1 MPEFDKTV
9 RNRVS
14 RIPERGKYDTDTIYA
29 IIDEAL
35 VCHVGLVTDGRPVVI
50 PTIHARDGN
59 QLLFHGS
66 SASRLLKHLKE
77 NHDICVSITLLDG
90 LVLARSVFHHS
101 MNYRS
106 VVLFGKGVIVDDPA
120 QKMRGLEILTDHLIP
135 GRWDE
140 ARRPSEKEMKATLLI
155 AMDIDDATAKIRT
168 GPPGDEEEDY
178 SLPVWAGVIPVK
190 LETGEV
196 ISDPK
201 NLEGLEVPGNISGF
215 DIERT

>member
-1 MPEFDKTV
+1 M
-9 RNRVS
+9 
-14 RIPERGKYDTDTIYA
+14 PERGKYDTDTIYS

-35 VCHVGLVTDGRPVVI
+35 VCHVGLVSDGRPVVI

-106 VVLFGKGVIVDDPA
+106 VVLFGKGVIVDDPDE
-120 QKMRGLEILTDHLIP
+120 KMRGLELLTDHLIP
-135 GRWDE
+135 GRWEE
-140 ARRPSEKEMKATLLI
+140 ARGPSDKEMKATLLI
-155 AMDIDDATAKIRT
+155 AMNIYDATAKIRT
-168 GPPGDEEEDY
+168 GPPGDDEEDY
-178 SLPVWAGVIPVK
+178 SLPVWAGVIPVEQK
-190 LETGEV
+190 FGQAITDELLTDG
-196 ISDPK
+196 I
-201 NLEGLEVPGNISGF
+201 EVPEYVNNYS
-215 DIERT
+215 R